1 MLANTS
7 RDIPITTEYEN
18 FYLLAG
24 QAYYVN
30 VQVMEAS
37 NNLYQITGF
46 LFFFNKKG
54 LYIDFTFTII
64 SKFTV
69 MWIANRPQ
77 KLIRYLD
84 NE

>member
-37 NNLYQITGF
+37 NNCTKSLGF
-46 LFFFNKKG
+46 FFFFNKKG

-69 MWIANRPQ
+69 M
-77 KLIRYLD
+77 
-84 NE
+84 

>member
-24 QAYYVN
+24 LAHYVN

-37 NNLYQITGF
+37 NNLYQITV
-46 LFFFNKKG
+46 FFFFLIKK
-54 LYIDFTFTII
+54 DFI
-64 SKFTV
+64 
-69 MWIANRPQ
+69 
-77 KLIRYLD
+77 
-84 NE
+84 

>member
-46 LFFFNKKG
+46 FFFFLIKK
-54 LYIDFTFTII
+54 DFI
-64 SKFTV
+64 
-69 MWIANRPQ
+69 
-77 KLIRYLD
+77 
-84 NE
+84 

>member
-1 MLANTS
+1 MLANPS

-46 LFFFNKKG
+46 FFFNKKG

-77 KLIRYLD
+77 KWIRYLD